1 MSSNYETLSSLPA
14 IRERATQVYEI
25 AKTGKATNFVL
36 HDDRLP
42 ATVDVVAKV
51 ILDSFPVDKFNTIP
65 PHGRWQHFETGNVPR
80 LTKVLQ
86 KWEAQGVDATERC
99 RKLVDLFLV
108 SVLLDAGAGNEW
120 KYTEAIGGMQV
131 ERSEGLA
138 VASLYMFLD
147 GAFGAGQS
155 DVVTGEGLQKFSA
168 DKLISG
174 MQVSEKNPLTGA
186 EGRAALSQSLGSSLL
201 SDQEI
206 FGKEGRP
213 GKLVDYLLASQS
225 NSELDVATLWA
236 ALQQLLLPIWPT
248 DRTKV
253 DGKPI
258 GDAWPLSTLE
268 KDSKD
273 PASSIQPLHKLT
285 QWLTYS
291 LMVPFVRL
299 LGLQWKNSHLLT
311 GLPEYRNGGL
321 FVDMGVL
328 TLRPEVLARGLQ
340 NSGQELPEFDPSEDV
355 IVEWRALTVAL
366 LDLVHVLVNKKL
378 RAEGATVDLSLAQ
391 VLEAGTW
398 KAGRVLA
405 AERRPDT
412 RSSPILIISDGTLF

>member
-1 MSSNYETLSSLPA
+1 MK
-14 IRERATQVYEI
+14 I
-25 AKTGKATNFVL
+25 
-36 HDDRLP
+36 
-42 ATVDVVAKV
+42 
-51 ILDSFPVDKFNTIP
+51 
-65 PHGRWQHFETGNVPR
+65 
-80 LTKVLQ
+80 
-86 KWEAQGVDATERC
+86 
-99 RKLVDLFLV
+99 
-108 SVLLDAGAGNEW
+108 
-120 KYTEAIGGMQV
+120 
-131 ERSEGLA
+131 
-138 VASLYMFLD
+138 
-147 GAFGAGQS
+147 
-155 DVVTGEGLQKFSA
+155 
-168 DKLISG
+168 
-174 MQVSEKNPLTGA
+174 
-186 EGRAALSQSLGSSLL
+186 
-201 SDQEI
+201 
-206 FGKEGRP
+206 
-213 GKLVDYLLASQS
+213 DYLLASQS

-258 GDAWPLSTLE
+258 GDAWPLSTLG

-273 PASSIQPLHKLT
+273 PASSIQPFHKLT

-378 RAEGATVDLSLAQ
+378 RGEGATVELSLAQ

>member
-1 MSSNYETLSSLPA
+1 M
-14 IRERATQVYEI
+14 
-25 AKTGKATNFVL
+25 
-36 HDDRLP
+36 
-42 ATVDVVAKV
+42 
-51 ILDSFPVDKFNTIP
+51 
-65 PHGRWQHFETGNVPR
+65 
-80 LTKVLQ
+80 LQ

-213 GKLVDYLLASQS
+213 GKLVG
-225 NSELDVATLWA
+225 EC
-236 ALQQLLLPIWPT
+236 
-248 DRTKV
+248 
-253 DGKPI
+253 
-258 GDAWPLSTLE
+258 LSYFPN
-268 KDSKD
+268 KDKS
-273 PASSIQPLHKLT
+273 
-285 QWLTYS
+285 
-291 LMVPFVRL
+291 
-299 LGLQWKNSHLLT
+299 
-311 GLPEYRNGGL
+311 
-321 FVDMGVL
+321 
-328 TLRPEVLARGLQ
+328 
-340 NSGQELPEFDPSEDV
+340 
-355 IVEWRALTVAL
+355 
-366 LDLVHVLVNKKL
+366 
-378 RAEGATVDLSLAQ
+378 
-391 VLEAGTW
+391 
-398 KAGRVLA
+398 
-405 AERRPDT
+405 
-412 RSSPILIISDGTLF
+412 